1 MIIQLQ
7 WMTCKYISAFCTV
20 SKCRGWLERKIMRP
34 LLVSMTKFDRFRN
47 PPQYSDRISN
57 LQTFLTNHLETFTRE
72 EVQVIHPGSPI
83 IDIMH
88 LDQRLPQLL

>member
-1 MIIQLQ
+1 
-7 WMTCKYISAFCTV
+7 
-20 SKCRGWLERKIMRP
+20 MRP

-72 EVQVIHPGSPI
+72 VVQMIQYGSPI
-83 IDIMH
+83 FGIVRFGQT
-88 LDQRLPQLL
+88 LSQ

>member
-1 MIIQLQ
+1 
-7 WMTCKYISAFCTV
+7 
-20 SKCRGWLERKIMRP
+20 MRP

-72 EVQVIHPGSPI
+72 EVQVIHSGSPI
-83 IDIMH
+83 TDIVH
-88 LDQRLPQLL
+88 LDQR

>member
-72 EVQVIHPGSPI
+72 EVQMIQYGSPI
-83 IDIMH
+83 FGSVRFGQT
-88 LDQRLPQLL
+88 LSQ